1 MAIRPID
8 ESTQNAILRK
18 SAQTL
23 PNRPSE
29 QGMKPSE
36 IKRAFYE
43 PIVDINNSVVTE
55 INRIVGEVN
64 EEINDSI
71 NLSNNSLVEH
81 KNNKENPH
89 IVTKSQV
96 GLGNVDN
103 TSDADKPISNAQLVV
118 NASHVKLISDHKN
131 DKSNPHGVT
140 KSHVGLGNV
149 DDTSDINKPVSTAQ
163 QQALNLHNESN
174 VAHSDI
180 RRTLE
185 ALSNKHIEDKAYLE
199 ASLDSKIQQLIN
211 NAPEA
216 YNTLKEIAD
225 WIASDEEGTSALVNR
240 VVALENNKVDK
251 VNGKSLSENNFSD
264 ENLQNLNSNTNARH
278 SHNNKALLD
287 SYTNSNDNILEAISK
302 SHSHN
307 FNDSDI
313 IALRVNNH
321 AHIGT
326 TDHSTIIHH
335 SIGSNSFVNFDND
348 AESITINFLPVSG
361 NNNLPEYAFQFQTGD
376 TLPSSVTLP
385 TGIKW
390 INNFNFQT
398 DLETNK
404 IYQVSV
410 LNNIG
415 VIVGVDK

>member
-55 INRIVGEVN
+55 INRIVSEAN

-81 KNNKENPH
+81 KDNKENPH
-89 IVTKSQV
+89 MVTKSQV

-103 TSDADKPISNAQLVV
+103 TSDADKPVSNAQLAV
-118 NASHVKLISDHKN
+118 NASHVKLINDHKN
-131 DKSNPHGVT
+131 DKSNPHRVT
-140 KSHVGLGNV
+140 KEQITLGNV
-149 DDTSDINKPVSTAQ
+149 DNTSDVNKPVSIAQ
-163 QQALNLHNESN
+163 QQALSLHNESN
-174 VAHSDI
+174 TAHADI
-180 RRTLE
+180 RKTLE
-185 ALSNKHIEDKAYLE
+185 ALNNKHIEDKAFLE

-240 VVALENNKVDK
+240 VRTLENNKVDK
-251 VNGKSLSENNFSD
+251 VNGKSLSDNNFSND
-264 ENLQNLNSNTNARH
+264 NLQTLTLNSEARH

-287 SYTNSNDNILEAISK
+287 SYTNSNDSISGAISK

-307 FNDSDI
+307 FNDSEI

-321 AHIGT
+321 AHIGI
-326 TDHSTIIHH
+326 TDHSSIIHT
-335 SIGSNSFVNFDND
+335 SISSNSLVIFDKD
-348 AESITINFLPVSG
+348 VESLIINFQPVSE
-361 NNNLPEYAFQFQTGD
+361 NNNLPEYAFQFQTGN
-376 TLPSSVTLP
+376 TLP
-385 TGIKW
+385 TKIQLPSGIKW

-415 VIVGVDK
+415 VVVGVDK